1 LYALDKMRDA
11 MMNLLTTGEIDINA
25 VMSNLE
31 GQSINIATKISE
43 VGEIAE
49 EPFATLNV
57 GTHG

>member
-1 LYALDKMRDA
+1 